1 GVAPRDWRR
10 GAVRSTE
17 PGRRGSGA
25 PKNKAAVY
33 LCSPMSTRKS
43 MLIILDGF
51 GIGKHDHSDAVWEA
65 NTPFTDSLTAHYPHT
80 RLWTHGEHVGL
91 PDGQMGNSEV
101 GHMNIGAGRV
111 VWQMLVRINKS
122 IRDGQLAQHPQLLE
136 TMHKVKREGKAL
148 HFLGLLGDGGV
159 HASSEHLFALCD
171 IAKAQGLEKVY
182 IHGFLDGRDTDPKSG
197 EGFVKELLAR
207 TADTPAKLVSLVGRY
222 FAMDRDKRWERVKK
236 AYDLLVDGTGQDCT
250 DWLQSLRDSYA
261 AGITDE
267 FMEPLVVPGGE
278 GRLEPGDSVVFFNFR
293 TDRGRQLT
301 QVLTQTDMPEHGM
314 HTMPLDYTTFTTYD
328 ASYKGVKVLFEDQNL
343 NNTLGEVVSKAGL
356 KQLRAAETEKYP
368 HVTFFFSGGREA
380 VFPGEA
386 RIMVASPKVP
396 TYDLQPE
403 MSAPE
408 LRDRLLE
415 QIRAEAADFMC
426 INFANPDMVGHT
438 GVFPAIVKA
447 VETVDQCARALVEAG
462 LQHGYDCLIIAD
474 HGNAD
479 FAVNADGTPNTAHSM
494 NPVPCWLVSKE
505 LKPVLH
511 EGKLADVAPTILKM
525 MHVPQPADMSGVS
538 LF

>member
-1 GVAPRDWRR
+1 
-10 GAVRSTE
+10 
-17 PGRRGSGA
+17 
-25 PKNKAAVY
+25 
-33 LCSPMSTRKS
+33 
-43 MLIILDGF
+43 
-51 GIGKHDHSDAVWEA
+51 
-65 NTPFTDSLTAHYPHT
+65 
-80 RLWTHGEHVGL
+80 
-91 PDGQMGNSEV
+91 
-101 GHMNIGAGRV
+101 
-111 VWQMLVRINKS
+111 
-122 IRDGQLAQHPQLLE
+122 
-136 TMHKVKREGKAL
+136 
-148 HFLGLLGDGGV
+148 V

-236 AYDLLVDGTGQDCT
+236 AYDLLVDGTGQACT
-250 DWLQSLRDSYA
+250 DWLQPLRDSYA

-278 GRLEPGDSVVFFNFR
+278 GRLEPGDAVVFFNFR

-380 VFPGEA
+380 VFPGEE

>member
-1 GVAPRDWRR
+1 
-10 GAVRSTE
+10 
-17 PGRRGSGA
+17 
-25 PKNKAAVY
+25 
-33 LCSPMSTRKS
+33 
-43 MLIILDGF
+43 
-51 GIGKHDHSDAVWEA
+51 
-65 NTPFTDSLTAHYPHT
+65 
-80 RLWTHGEHVGL
+80 
-91 PDGQMGNSEV
+91 MGNSEV

-236 AYDLLVDGTGQDCT
+236 AYDLLVDGTGQACT
-250 DWLQSLRDSYA
+250 DWLQPLRDSYA

-278 GRLEPGDSVVFFNFR
+278 GRLEPGDAVVFFNFR

-380 VFPGEA
+380 VFPGEE